1 MTYKELKEIFT
12 KNNIPENAQL
22 MSDSG
27 WECCATDMDGIYYN
41 KESNT
46 IVFRRNISKYESHYT
61 KENGWIALSKL
72 SYKTSYKTD
81 KKDFI
86 FDEDEFEVFCEYK
99 GYTILEARLNPHNA
113 EYCIQQLGLKQRW
126 TNIKKCKEYIKDVLN
141 KEDFE

>member
-12 KNNIPENAQL
+12 KNNIPENAHL

-41 KESNT
+41 EESNT
-46 IVFRRNISKYESHYT
+46 IVFRQHIKRYESHYT
-61 KENGWIALSKL
+61 KKRGWIALKL
-72 SYKTSYKTD
+72 PYTTN

-86 FDEDEFEVFCEYK
+86 FNKNEFEVFCEYK

-113 EYCIQQLGLKQRW
+113 EYCIQQLGLNQRW